1 MSKLTISSE
10 EYTKIVSSEKVTQDK
25 RTSRKLKVLML
36 RYEGYN
42 NQTIAEHLDISS
54 TRVTHL
60 IGEYF
65 KNGLE
70 EYTRKKYG
78 GNHRNMSVEE
88 ENEILEGFKA
98 KAAAGQ
104 IVTAAEIKKAFDKK
118 LGCDTGRGYIYM
130 LLDCHEWRKTIPRTR
145 HPKKVDAENIEASKK
160 LTKP

>member
-10 EYTKIVSSEKVTQDK
+10 EYAKIVSAEKAAQDK
-25 RTSRKLKVLML
+25 WTSRKLKVLML
-36 RYEGYN
+36 RYEGYD
-42 NQTIAEHLDISS
+42 NQTIAERLDISS

-88 ENEILEGFKA
+88 ENEMLEGFKA

-104 IVTAAEIKKAFDKK
+104 IVTAAEIKKAFNKK
-118 LGCDTGRGYIYM
+118 LGRDTCRVYIYM
-130 LLDCHEWRKTIPRTR
+130 ILDRHEWRKVMPRPR
-145 HPKKVDAENIEASKK
+145 HPKKADDETIEASKK

>member
-1 MSKLTISSE
+1 MSKLTISSD
-10 EYTKIVSSEKVTQDK
+10 EYVKIVSAEKVTQDK

-42 NQTIAEHLDISS
+42 NQTIAERLDISS
-54 TRVTHL
+54 TRVTHR

-78 GNHRNMSVEE
+78 GNHCNMSVEDK
-88 ENEILEGFKA
+88 NEILEGFKA

-118 LGCDTGRGYIYM
+118 LGRDTGRGYIYM
-130 LLDCHEWRKTIPRTR
+130 LLDCHEWRKVMPRPR
-145 HPKKVDAENIEASKK
+145 HPKKADDETIEASKK
-160 LTKP
+160 STKP

>member
-1 MSKLTISSE
+1 MSKLTINFD
-10 EYTKIVSSEKVTQDK
+10 EYTKIVSAEKATQNK

-36 RYEGYN
+36 RYEGYD
-42 NQTIAEHLDISS
+42 NQTIAEHLGISS

-88 ENEILEGFKA
+88 KNEILEGFKD

-118 LGCDTGRGYIYM
+118 LGRDTGRGYIYM
-130 LLDCHEWRKTIPRTR
+130 LLNRHEWRKIMLHPR
-145 HPKKVDAENIEASKK
+145 HPKKADDETIKASKK

>member
-1 MSKLTISSE
+1 
-10 EYTKIVSSEKVTQDK
+10 
-25 RTSRKLKVLML
+25 ML
-36 RYEGYN
+36 RYEGYD
-42 NQTIAEHLDISS
+42 NQTIAERLDISS

-88 ENEILEGFKA
+88 ENEILEGFRA

-118 LGCDTGRGYIYM
+118 LGRDTGRGYIYM
-130 LLDCHEWRKTIPRTR
+130 LLDRHEWRKVMARPR
-145 HPKKVDAENIEASKK
+145 HPKKANDETIEASKK